1 MLNSDEQ
8 KGFIKMFEETFGY
21 LLNEFVD
28 SQKEI
33 LEKENV
39 DSSRNEKLM
48 RSELKNITPSSST
61 EKQHSSHFEQKQL
74 LSSLNSEQEARVIA
88 IALQEIRKMKEFTI
102 VSYNHQT
109 AEFNR
114 VYASYPLLFAKK
126 FEQVY
131 LEAHLKIE
139 SMTADAEH
147 FICGNFHNIEAV
159 KNNLKLVQLLK
170 EKRLSILRNIL
181 AFYDKRK

>member
-8 KGFIKMFEETFGY
+8 KRFTKMFEETFGY
-21 LLNEFVD
+21 LLNEFED
-28 SQKEI
+28 AQKE
-33 LEKENV
+33 LPEEEKET
-39 DSSRNEKLM
+39 SLRNEKIKKT
-48 RSELKNITPSSST
+48 ELKKIIPSSSND
-61 EKQHSSHFEQKQL
+61 KQHSGYSEKKQTPPP
-74 LSSLNSEQEARVIA
+74 LNSEQEARAVA
-88 IALQEIRKMKEFTI
+88 VALQEIRKMKEFTTI
-102 VSYNHQT
+102 SYNHQT

-131 LEAHLKIE
+131 SDVHQKIE
-139 SMTADAEH
+139 NITADTEH

-159 KNNLKLVQLLK
+159 KNNLKLVQPLK
-170 EKRLSILRNIL
+170 EKRDSILKNIL